1 MNKQNNNSNL
11 IEQKQFSSFYGEFA
25 DGEDSLQPRCYVAN
39 AGVSHSLFELS
50 FVSVEELFNN
60 TKEKAKPKT
69 LKKNNLTLKK
79 R

>member
-11 IEQKQFSSFYGEFA
+11 IEQKQFSSFYGKFDE
-25 DGEDSLQPRCYVAN
+25 GENPLQPRCYVAN
-39 AGVSHSLFELS
+39 TGVSHSLPELT